1 MTDRMTDRDTPI
13 ADLVTAN
20 RILAHEGVVDGFGHV
35 SLRDPEDA
43 GRYLISVSRSPALV
57 TGEDIVTLGLD
68 GAPAGP
74 SAGDSRPLYIERP
87 IHGAIYA
94 ARPDIGCIVHN
105 HSLSVI
111 PFGVTGAPLKPV
123 FHMASVI
130 GDTVPVWDIAERF
143 GDTDML
149 VTTMEQGA
157 DLARTLAGHSV
168 ALMRGHGCVVAGA
181 GLRDTVM
188 TAIYLETN
196 AALLLASRPLGA
208 IRFLSAGEIDLS
220 WATNTGANPL
230 KRAWDHWAARA
241 GRAGGGRA

>member
-1 MTDRMTDRDTPI
+1 MTDRDTLI

-35 SLRDPEDA
+35 SLRDPGDA
-43 GRYLISVSRSPALV
+43 GRYLISVSRSPELV
-57 TGEDIVTLGLD
+57 DEGDIVALGLD
-68 GAPAGP
+68 GEPAGP
-74 SAGDSRPLYIERP
+74 SAGETRALYLERP

-94 ARPDIGCIVHN
+94 ARPDVGCIVHN

-123 FHMASVI
+123 FHMASGI
-130 GDTVPVWDIAERF
+130 GDTIPVWDIRDRF
-143 GDTDML
+143 GDTNML
-149 VTTMEQGA
+149 VTTQEQGE

-188 TAIYLETN
+188 KAIYLETN
-196 AALLLASRPLGA
+196 AALLLAARPLGD
-208 IRFLSAGEIDLS
+208 IRFLFDGEMALS

-230 KRAWDHWAARA
+230 KRAWDYWAARA
-241 GRAGGGRA
+241 GR

>member
-1 MTDRMTDRDTPI
+1 MTVRETLI

-35 SLRDPEDA
+35 SLRDPDDP
-43 GRYLISVSRSPALV
+43 GRYLISVSRSPELV
-57 TGEDIVTLGLD
+57 DEADIVTLGLD

-74 SAGDSRPLYIERP
+74 SAGETRALYLERP

-94 ARPDIGCIVHN
+94 ARPDVGCIVHN

-111 PFGVTGAPLKPV
+111 PFGVTGAALKPV
-123 FHMASVI
+123 FHMASGI

-143 GDTDML
+143 GDTNML
-149 VTTMEQGA
+149 VTTMEQGE

-168 ALMRGHGCVVAGA
+168 ALMRGHGCVVTGA

-188 TAIYLETN
+188 KAIYLETN
-196 AALLLASRPLGA
+196 AALLLASRPLGDV
-208 IRFLSAGEIDLS
+208 RFLSPGERALS

-230 KRAWDHWAARA
+230 KRSWDYWAARA
-241 GRAGGGRA
+241 GRPAGSPG

>member
-1 MTDRMTDRDTPI
+1 MADRDTLI

-43 GRYLISVSRSPALV
+43 GRYLISVSRSPELV
-57 TGEDIVTLGLD
+57 DEGDIVTLGLD

-74 SAGDSRPLYIERP
+74 SAGETRALYLERP

-94 ARPDIGCIVHN
+94 ARPDVGCIVHN

-123 FHMASVI
+123 FHMASGI

-143 GDTDML
+143 GDTNML
-149 VTTMEQGA
+149 VTTMEQGE
-157 DLARTLAGHSV
+157 DLARALAGHSV

-188 TAIYLETN
+188 KAIYLETN
-196 AALLLASRPLGA
+196 AALLLAAGPLGD
-208 IRFLSAGEIDLS
+208 IRFLSPGEMALS

-230 KRAWDHWAARA
+230 KRAWDYWATRA
-241 GRAGGGRA
+241 GRAAGGR

>member
-1 MTDRMTDRDTPI
+1 MADRDALI

-35 SLRDPEDA
+35 SLRDPDDA
-43 GRYLISVSRSPALV
+43 GRYLISVSRSPELIDEA
-57 TGEDIVTLGLD
+57 DIVTLDLD

-74 SAGDSRPLYIERP
+74 SSGETRSLYLERP

-94 ARPDIGCIVHN
+94 ARPDMGCVIHN

-111 PFGVTGAPLKPV
+111 PFGVTGAPLRPI
-123 FHMASVI
+123 FHMASGI

-143 GDTDML
+143 GDTNML
-149 VTTMEQGA
+149 VTTLEQGE

-168 ALMRGHGCVVAGA
+168 ALMRGHGCVVVGH

-188 TAIYLETN
+188 KAIYLETN
-196 AALLLASRPLGA
+196 AALLLAARPLGD
-208 IRFLSAGEIDLS
+208 IRFLTPGEMDLS
-220 WATNTGANPL
+220 WATNTGADPL
-230 KRAWDHWAARA
+230 KRAWDYWAARA
-241 GRAGGGRA
+241 GRAACRRQ

>member
-1 MTDRMTDRDTPI
+1 MTDRNALI

-35 SLRDPEDA
+35 SVRDPGDA
-43 GRYLISVSRSPALV
+43 GRYLISVSRSPELV
-57 TGEDIVTLGLD
+57 DEGDIVTLGLD

-74 SAGDSRPLYIERP
+74 SVGETRALYLERP

-94 ARPDIGCIVHN
+94 ARPDVGCIVHN

-123 FHMASVI
+123 FHMASGI
-130 GDTVPVWDIAERF
+130 GDTVPVWDIAVRF
-143 GDTDML
+143 GDTNML
-149 VTTMEQGA
+149 VTTLEQGE
-157 DLARTLAGHSV
+157 DLARTLAGNSV

-188 TAIYLETN
+188 KAIYLETN
-196 AALLLASRPLGA
+196 AALLLAARPLGE
-208 IRFLSAGEIDLS
+208 IRFLSPGEMDLS

-230 KRAWDHWAARA
+230 KRAWDYWAARA
-241 GRAGGGRA
+241 GRAGDGR

>member
-1 MTDRMTDRDTPI
+1 MADRPTTDRNALI

-35 SLRDPEDA
+35 SLRDPDDA
-43 GRYLISVSRSPALV
+43 GRYLISVSRSPELV
-57 TGEDIVTLGLD
+57 DEGDIVTLGLD

-74 SAGDSRPLYIERP
+74 SAGDTRPLYIERP

-94 ARPDIGCIVHN
+94 ARADVGCIVHN

-111 PFGVTGAPLKPV
+111 PFGVTGAPLRPV
-123 FHMASVI
+123 FHMASGI
-130 GDTVPVWDIAERF
+130 GDTVPVWDIRDRF

-149 VTTMEQGA
+149 VTTMDQGE
-157 DLARTLAGHSV
+157 DLARTLAGNSV

-188 TAIYLETN
+188 KAIYLQVN
-196 AALLLASRPLGA
+196 AALILAARPLGD
-208 IRFLSAGEIDLS
+208 IRFLSDGEMARS

-230 KRAWDHWAARA
+230 KRAWDYWAARA
-241 GRAGGGRA
+241 GRAGPD

>member
-1 MTDRMTDRDTPI
+1 MTDRNALI

-35 SLRDPEDA
+35 SLRDPDDA
-43 GRYLISVSRSPALV
+43 GRYLISVSRSPELV
-57 TGEDIVTLGLD
+57 DAGDIVTLDLD

-74 SAGDSRPLYIERP
+74 SAGETRPLYLERP

-94 ARPDIGCIVHN
+94 ARADVGCIVHN

-111 PFGVTGAPLKPV
+111 PFGATGAPLRPM
-123 FHMASVI
+123 FHMASGI

-143 GDTDML
+143 GETNML

-157 DLARTLAGHSV
+157 DLARALGGHGV
-168 ALMRGHGCVVAGA
+168 ALMRGHGCVVTGA

-188 TAIYLETN
+188 KAIYLEIN
-196 AALLLASRPLGA
+196 AALQLAARPLGD
-208 IRFLSAGEIDLS
+208 IRFLSPGERALS

-230 KRAWDHWAARA
+230 KRAWDYWAARA
-241 GRAGGGRA
+241 SAQD